1 MWLLLALLIV
11 VKLVLFHKLKD
22 MHYDIHT
29 NKICPKG
36 YYGLAPD
43 PYDCDSY
50 YICPDRVQFYCPH
63 GQQFELTEQKCIEA
77 SLETGCIG
85 RLYKNLLL

>member
-1 MWLLLALLIV
+1 MWLLLGLLIIL
-11 VKLVLFHKLKD
+11 KLIIFHKLQD
-22 MHYDIHT
+22 MHHDLHVH
-29 NKICPKG
+29 KICPKG
-36 YYGLAPD
+36 YHGLAPD

-50 YICPDRVQFYCPH
+50 YLCPNRQQFYCPH

-77 SLETGCIG
+77 TFETGCVG